1 MVQTHV
7 LKVDWLEF
15 EEKLKEI
22 RLEVFVNEQ
31 EVPQEEELDGLDEES
46 THFIALNEFGQHV
59 GCARLLPSGQIG
71 RMAVNKDI
79 RGSGVG
85 AQLLDAAVA
94 EAQAQGLD
102 KVYLHAQLHAEEF
115 YRKGGFISRGDRF
128 MDAGI
133 EHTTME
139 MMLPFTFEAPSKPI
153 PAPVKTESKPF
164 DEVESDPCAFE
175 DQASALEGLVKCVG
189 QARRHIFILSPYL
202 DHDYFT
208 DERLVQ
214 SISELARSAPKA
226 EVRIL
231 IMSSK
236 FIVMRGH
243 PLVELAR
250 RLDEKISIQ
259 VLDERIS
266 KQTSSFVC
274 VDQNTYWLLP
284 DYDAPEGVYDV
295 GNPVMTNR
303 LQETFQTA
311 WDKSRVDP
319 ELRQLSI

>member
-1 MVQTHV
+1 MVDTHV
-7 LKVDWLEF
+7 LKVDWF
-15 EEKLKEI
+15 EYQNKLKEI
-22 RLEVFVNEQ
+22 RLEVFVQEQ
-31 EVPQEEELDGLDEES
+31 EVPLEEEIDGLDEGS

-59 GCARLLPSGQIG
+59 GCARLLPTGQIG
-71 RMAVNKDI
+71 RMAVLKDL
-79 RGSGVG
+79 RGTGVG
-85 AQLLDAAVA
+85 AQLLSGAVS
-94 EAQAQGLD
+94 EAQSQGFD
-102 KVYLHAQLHAEEF
+102 KVFLHAQLYAEGF
-115 YRKGGFISRGDRF
+115 YRKAGFISLGDRF

-139 MMLPFTFEAPSKPI
+139 MMLPFTFESASEPL
-153 PAPVKTESKPF
+153 PAPVTKAAGGF
-164 DEVESDPCAFE
+164 VEVESAPHTFDE
-175 DQASALEGLVKCVG
+175 QGEALSGLATCVSE
-189 QARRHIFILSPYL
+189 ARRRISIMSPYL
-202 DHDYFT
+202 DHDYFA
-208 DERLVQ
+208 DEALVQ

-226 EVRIL
+226 EIRVL

-259 VLDERIS
+259 VLNEKIS

-284 DYDAPEGVYDV
+284 DYDVPTGVYDL
-295 GNPVMTNR
+295 GNPVMNTR

-311 WDKSRVDP
+311 WNKSRVDP